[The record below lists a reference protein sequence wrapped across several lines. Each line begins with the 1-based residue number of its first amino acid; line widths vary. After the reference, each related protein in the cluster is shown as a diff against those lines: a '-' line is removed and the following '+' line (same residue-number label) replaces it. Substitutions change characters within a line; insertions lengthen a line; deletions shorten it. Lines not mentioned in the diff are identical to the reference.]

1 MSVVHLLKFHMLGHR
16 ENLDKFK
23 MIAILQVILFDKEIG
38 SKLITENIIITSN
51 LMFEDLGIIFQITLE
66 SKMK

>member
-1 MSVVHLLKFHMLGHR
+1 MLGHR